1 METMHQ
7 PMIQILPPE
16 VANRIAAGEVVER
29 PASVVREL
37 IDNAI
42 DAGATRVDVEVEEG
56 GLKQIRVTDNGSGM
70 SSDDA
75 ALCVKRHA
83 TSKIRDSDDLAAI
96 SSRGFRGEALA
107 AIGSVSHFELTTR
120 REEDE
125 LGVSI
130 SVEGG
135 KENPPKPIGAAVGTV
150 VTIKNLFYNT
160 PARKKFLK
168 KPATEQGHVLST
180 ITWNALAHERV
191 HFTFTQNGR
200 TTLDIPSVSN
210 RPERIKQIFGPDII
224 ENLIPVN
231 LDSPVLSISGLIS
244 RPTLT
249 RNGAQHIYFFVND
262 RFIKDRL
269 LHRAMMNGY
278 RNLLP
283 AGRYPVVFLFLDI
296 DPSEIDINVHPT
308 KQEIKFSREDAVF
321 SATYGAIR
329 QAWDSREDA
338 KKETQ
343 TIFESLKSQKDNQ
356 EPKKP
361 YTPKS
366 IPASQRPQP
375 TASLDIQKM
384 GSQWLKQEEE
394 TTESTT
400 PPQSHTNTNQPPE
413 PQEDSG
419 RAALPQSQS
428 YPNQLTEPQ
437 EEPGRAT
444 LPQSQSNPNQ
454 STEPQ
459 DQPGRATLLRSQS
472 NPPET
477 HPGENQSMEQLNR
490 QPLQSQSGLDDLKP
504 SDKKV
509 DDLLTTQSIENAT
522 QCRVIG
528 QLMNCYILA
537 ETQQGLCLIDQH
549 AAHERLM
556 FEKFLTQSQKAS
568 LASQSLLFP
577 ITLDFSPD
585 DAVLLEENRVVLKKL
600 GFDIEPFGPRTYA
613 VHAIPSSLNNQEA
626 EEFIKDYL
634 GELQHEGSLA
644 EKHERGLHTLAC
656 KAAVKFGDPLPQADM
671 EAIIQGLESIPRR
684 NVCPHGRPA
693 VLFISDQNLRKAFKR
708 TGF

>member
-1 METMHQ
+1 METKHQ

-42 DAGATRVDVEVEEG
+42 DAGANRVDVEVEEG

-96 SSRGFRGEALA
+96 YSRGFRGEALA
-107 AIGSVSHFELTTR
+107 AIASVSHFELTTR

-135 KENPPKPIGAAVGTV
+135 KENPLKPIGAAVGTV

-191 HFTFTQNGR
+191 HFTFTHNGR
-200 TTLDIPSVSN
+200 TTLDIPAVSN

-244 RPTLT
+244 KPTLT
-249 RNGAQHIYFFVND
+249 RNGAQHIHFFVND

-269 LHRAMMNGY
+269 LHRATMNGY

-283 AGRYPVVFLFLDI
+283 TGRYPVVFLFLDI

-384 GSQWLKQEEE
+384 GSQWLKKEEE

-400 PPQSHTNTNQPPE
+400 PPQSHSNTNQPPE

-419 RAALPQSQS
+419 MTTLPRSHS
-428 YPNQLTEPQ
+428 HPNQPIEPQ

-444 LPQSQSNPNQ
+444 LP
-454 STEPQ
+454 
-459 DQPGRATLLRSQS
+459 RSQS
-472 NPPET
+472 DAATSHLP
-477 HPGENQSMEQLNR
+477 ENQSIEQLNR
-490 QPLQSQSGLDDLKP
+490 QPLQTQSGLDDLIP

-577 ITLDFSPD
+577 ITLDFSPG
-585 DAVLLEENRVVLKKL
+585 DAVLLEENREVLKKL
-600 GFDIEPFGPRTYA
+600 GFDIEPFGPRTFA